1 MTNWIQNDDQDDLKP
16 ADLSELRR
24 LMGQLEDCIAAT
36 AKTRRTIDEHYPA
49 SHPARQLVIH
59 ELRDEATR
67 RLADLKERAT
77 KAFDSAQ
84 EQARTNANR
93 ARQQFARSDDGR
105 EYLTALAGF
114 SALAASMGP
123 DALAERLN
131 ALLDAGL
138 VGQARAMAE
147 VSELRTA
154 QPGSRNN
161 SGKLAKALNRAANEA
176 RTPLEAAAD
185 ADVQYLDR
193 ARLNYN
199 AFAGQAGGRLQEAL
213 TRGRDYGQGNF
224 TDMVLK

>member
-1 MTNWIQNDDQDDLKP
+1 MTNWLTNNDEAEIKPTDLTQIRQLL
-16 ADLSELRR
+16 A
-24 LMGQLEDCIAAT
+24 QLEDAISAA
-36 AKTRRTIDEHYPA
+36 AKMRRTIEERYPKM
-49 SHPARQLVIH
+49 HPARQLVLA
-59 ELRDEATR
+59 ELKDEAARTI
-67 RLADLKERAT
+67 ADLKERAT
-77 KAFDSAQ
+77 KAFDKAQ
-84 EQARTNANR
+84 EQARHNANR
-93 ARQQFARSDDGR
+93 ARQAFARSDDGR
-105 EYLTALAGF
+105 EYLAALAGF

-161 SGKLAKALNRAANEA
+161 SGKLAKALNRARSEA
-176 RTPLEAAAD
+176 RTPLEAAAE

-199 AFAGQAGGRLQEAL
+199 AFSGQATTRIAEAVERGSNYAAGNL
-213 TRGRDYGQGNF
+213 TER
-224 TDMVLK
+224 VLK